1 MSTGFK
7 QCNSTVYSLTYAT
20 EKLVVTVG
28 TAVTVLEGVIL
39 EAAHLDTV
47 KCCITS
53 AIKDSV
59 SFDWI
64 RLTGCP
70 LHHQRIENEIVRS
83 VTKVSIPWWCKWKNE
98 SVGEATRQKAV
109 KRKLKFYYTSRLV

>member
-7 QCNSTVYSLTYAT
+7 QCSSTVYSLTYAT

-28 TAVTVLEGVIL
+28 TAVTILEGVIL
-39 EAAHLDTV
+39 EAALLDTV

-53 AIKDSV
+53 AIKESV
-59 SFDWI
+59 SFDWF

-70 LHHQRIENEIVRS
+70 LHHQRIEDEIVRS
-83 VTKVSIPWWCKWKNE
+83 VKRISIPWCCKQW
-98 SVGEATRQKAV
+98 V
-109 KRKLKFYYTSRLV
+109 KQLGRRP